1 MATPLP
7 YPIFRELRPV
17 ALRPTLS
24 RGLPFSSKNY
34 CNEIVIVKL
43 CCRVNDAGHGLVRQP
58 TALSTQLIAHRQR
71 EPLSE
76 SMTKALQGMAEGA

>member
-1 MATPLP
+1 M
-7 YPIFRELRPV
+7 

-43 CCRVNDAGHGLVRQP
+43 CCRVNDVGHSLVRQL
-58 TALSTQLIAHRQR
+58 TALSSQLKGRDNIEELMTLDLQAMAG
-71 EPLSE
+71 
-76 SMTKALQGMAEGA
+76 SMQYR